1 MLSLDASVMSPHAWS
16 TNDTFELI
24 GLYKENAPLWDTKH
38 EDYRNRELK
47 GKIISDIATRMNVA
61 GEEIN
66 RKLHNLR
73 NQVIKKL

>member
-1 MLSLDASVMSPHAWS
+1 MLSLDAWS

-24 GLYKENAPLWDTKH
+24 GLYKENVPLWDTKH

-47 GKIISDIATRMNVA
+47 GKIISDIATRMNVT

-73 NQVIKKL
+73 NQVIEKL